1 MMRFL
6 RTLALN
12 RAAKRYA
19 RELPGQLRRSYG
31 GAKRYTPAQI
41 RRAVADAGLDEQY
54 AGLAY
59 AGHLTEDEFRPL
71 GIKMPNGISYT
82 EARALLAHYGPLTGF
97 SSDANPE
104 DSGMAQGGG
113 DQGGQWT

>member
-1 MMRFL
+1 MRFL

-19 RELPGQLRRSYG
+19 RELPGQLRRAHG
-31 GAKRYTPAQI
+31 DAKRFTPAQI

-59 AGHLTEDEFRPL
+59 AGYLTETEFQQL
-71 GIKMPNGISYT
+71 GIKLPNAISFA
-82 EARALLAHYGPLTGF
+82 EARALLARYGPLTGF
-97 SSDANPE
+97 AEPSADWK
-104 DSGMAQGGG
+104 GH
-113 DQGGQWT
+113 

>member
-1 MMRFL
+1 MWLLSTF
-6 RTLALN
+6 ALN

-41 RRAVADAGLDEQY
+41 RRAVGEAGLDEQY

-71 GIKMPNGISYT
+71 GIKMPNGISYA
-82 EARALLAHYGPLTGF
+82 EARALLARFGPLTGF
-97 SSDANPE
+97 SSDASPE
-104 DSGMAQGGG
+104 GSGIASGGG
-113 DQGGQWT
+113 GWDGGGH

>member
-1 MMRFL
+1 MRFL

-19 RELPGQLRRSYG
+19 RELPGQLRRAYG
-31 GAKRYTPAQI
+31 ARRYTPAEI

-59 AGHLTEDEFRPL
+59 AGHLTPEEFAPL
-71 GIKMPNGISYT
+71 GIKMPNAISYE
-82 EARALLAHYGPLTGF
+82 EARALLTRYGPLTGF
-97 SSDANPE
+97 AAVRSE
-104 DSGMAQGGG
+104 SGGP
-113 DQGGQWT
+113 